1 MLRSVNRREFMWAA
15 SGAAVLPI
23 TGLGSLPAL
32 AARDEV
38 VVRFEYDI
46 SNLDPANRTG
56 SVEDNLLL
64 ACCQNLARFNPGKLE
79 WSPDAAKTLTQVSE
93 TEIDFELNPGQM
105 FHGGYG
111 EMTAEDVKFSL
122 ERFVKADASGKKAAY
137 ADDFAA
143 LDRIDVTGT
152 YTGKIILKNPAPAL
166 WVIGICDGS
175 GAILSKK
182 AVEAL
187 GDKIATTLIGSGPYL
202 LKDWKPKEQIVL
214 EANPEWKGAD
224 KPYFQRIIAKPIAE
238 PKTAVISFLA
248 KEIAFSEIEPTAIAD
263 VEKDPDSAV
272 IKMSAIDYTWLAIN
286 MEKPPFNDIKVRE
299 AIRLGVDVEAILAG
313 AYSGFY
319 PRANTLLAPGLL
331 GHWADAPVYK
341 HDPEKAKALLAEA
354 GQSSFS
360 TTLTCLNDATAQ
372 AAAQIIQANLAE
384 IGITVT
390 INALDSGA
398 YWALGEGDKSKDLE
412 LTIIP
417 YSSKFDPGFQTQW
430 FVSSQVGVWN
440 WMRFK
445 NEEFDKLHVEAGATT
460 DNDKRE
466 KMYVRMQQL
475 LDESVS
481 CVWITHGVH
490 DFAHAKWL
498 SPAILPNGSNWQFR
512 FFKEA

>member
-1 MLRSVNRREFMWAA
+1 MLRSFNRREFLWTA
-15 SGAAVLPI
+15 SGAAALPI
-23 TGLGSLPAL
+23 TGLGALPAL

-38 VVRFEYDI
+38 IVRFEYDI

-56 SVEDNLLL
+56 SGEDNIIL
-64 ACCQNLARFNPGKLE
+64 AVCQNLARFNPGKLD
-79 WSPDAAKTLTQVSE
+79 WSNDAAKTLTQVSE

-122 ERFVKADASGKKAAY
+122 ERFIKPDASGKKVAY

-143 LDRIDVTGT
+143 LEGVEVTGT
-152 YTGKIILKNPAPAL
+152 YTGKIKLKNPAPAF

-187 GDKIATTLIGSGPYL
+187 GDKIATTLIGSGPYMV
-202 LKDWKPKEQIVL
+202 KEWKPKEHIAL
-214 EANPEWKGAD
+214 EINPDYKGAD
-224 KPYFQRIIAKPIAE
+224 KPHFQRVIAKPITE
-238 PKTAVISFLA
+238 PKTAVIAFLA
-248 KEIAFSEIEPTAIAD
+248 KEIGFTEIEPTAIPEI
-263 VEKDPDSAV
+263 EKDAESSV
-272 IKMSAIDYTWLAIN
+272 IKMSAIDYTWLGIN
-286 MEKPPFNDIKVRE
+286 MEKAPFTDLKVRQ
-299 AIRLGVDVEAILAG
+299 AIRLGVDVEAVLAG

-331 GHWADAPVYK
+331 GHWADAPVYP

-354 GQSSFS
+354 GQSNLSA
-360 TTLTCLNDATAQ
+360 TLTCLNDATAQ
-372 AAAQIIQANLAE
+372 AAAQIIQANLGE
-384 IGITVT
+384 IGVTVT

-398 YWALGEGDKSKDLE
+398 YWAMGEGDKSKDLE

-430 FVSSQVGVWN
+430 FVSSQIGVWN
-440 WMRFK
+440 WQRFRS
-445 NEEFDKLHVEAGATT
+445 EEFDKLHGEANATT

-475 LDESVS
+475 LDESAS
-481 CVWITHGVH
+481 SVWITHGVH

-498 SPAILPNGSNWQFR
+498 APAILPNGSNWQFR